1 MRNTNFGRDVYT
13 RFIMPITV
21 ACSSC
26 HAKLRVRDELVGR
39 KVKCPKCNSGIDVAA
54 GSPPVVEEAKEVLP
68 RRPKVDEANAG
79 ENQSPKRQARD
90 QDEPDDDE
98 RRVPRRGIDDF
109 DEDDEDF
116 DDQPR
121 KKKKKGQ
128 SGRKVNRKDL
138 RDIATYQRAVLL
150 CILVSIIAVGSQ
162 FALPPT
168 LRVFLALGML
178 VTSVVSSVF
187 VFLLAVKV
195 YSLGVGIALALV
207 TLIPCIGLI
216 ALLIIN
222 AKATST
228 LKENGI
234 RVGLMG
240 AKMSDFN

>member
-1 MRNTNFGRDVYT
+1 
-13 RFIMPITV
+13 MPLTV
-21 ACSSC
+21 ACPSC
-26 HAKLRVRDELVGR
+26 STKLRVRDELVGR
-39 KVKCPKCNSGIDVAA
+39 KVKCPKCNSVIDVADE
-54 GSPPVVEEAKEVLP
+54 SPPVVEDVKEILP
-68 RRPKVDEANAG
+68 RRPTADGVNGG
-79 ENQSPKRQARD
+79 ESQSPKRQARE
-90 QDEPDDDE
+90 QDETDDDE
-98 RRVPRRGIDDF
+98 RRARRRGIDDF
-109 DEDDEDF
+109 DEEDEDF
-116 DDQPR
+116 DDEPR

-162 FALPPT
+162 FALPPS
-168 LRVFLALGML
+168 LRLFLALGML